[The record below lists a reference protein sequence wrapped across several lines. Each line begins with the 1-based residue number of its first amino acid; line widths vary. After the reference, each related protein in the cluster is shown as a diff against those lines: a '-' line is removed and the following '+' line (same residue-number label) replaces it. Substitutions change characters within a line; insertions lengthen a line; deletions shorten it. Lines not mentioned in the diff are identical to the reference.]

1 MAAIAAAALPY
12 IMPAIMITSM
22 ASTIALSG
30 MDAGKNADKVRT
42 EITSIKNRTAS
53 LKAKFDS
60 VINGDAQFNQML
72 QDSMTTD
79 VDALSQITAQTKVS
93 RDAYLSTIKKI
104 QMTGIIFVVV
114 IFFLLLLKETG
125 VLDAIQDL
133 IISPFNSKNKS

>member
-1 MAAIAAAALPY
+1 MAAAAIAAAASY

-22 ASTIALSG
+22 VSTITLSG
-30 MDAGKNADKVRT
+30 VDAGKNADKVRT
-42 EITSIKNRTAS
+42 QITSIKNRTAS

-60 VINGDAQFNQML
+60 VITKGAEFNQKL
-72 QDSMTTD
+72 QDDMTKD

-133 IISPFNSKNKS
+133 IISPFNSKK